1 MQKRILQFSGFSGAI
16 AVSLG
21 ALAAH
26 GLKSKYQAGLISE
39 SNLQAFET
47 AARYQL
53 YHSIALL
60 VLVLFFDK
68 LNTSLLIKTAYCFM
82 FGIILFSGSLY
93 ILSTAPLIGLT
104 NIQWLGPI
112 TPIGGIFFIAGWVT
126 LAFNGI
132 RSN

>member
-26 GLKSKYQAGLISE
+26 GLKSKLQAGLISE
-39 SNLQAFET
+39 SNLQVFET

-60 VLVLFFDK
+60 VLFLLFDK

-93 ILSTAPLIGLT
+93 ILSTAPLLGLKG
-104 NIQWLGPI
+104 IQWLGPI
-112 TPIGGIFFIAGWVT
+112 TPIGGLFFIAGWIS
-126 LAFNGI
+126 LAFAGI
-132 RSN
+132 KNN

>member
-53 YHSIALL
+53 YHSITLL

-82 FGIILFSGSLY
+82 LGIILFSGSLY